1 MIKRHTEA
9 MDVVVL
15 GGGAAGV
22 MAAVAAARN
31 GADVLLVESQNCLG
45 GSRTATGVDTFYGFF
60 TPGDNPR
67 KIVAGI
73 PDEIV
78 NRLRRENKLFD
89 RPNTYGAG
97 MGLTYDV
104 EALKIAYEDLVLQSG
119 CRLLFHTTACHVEAA
134 DGRVNSVWLANKAGL
149 TEVKASYF
157 IDTTGDADIVARA
170 GGGFD
175 AGSDDE
181 PNQSLSTIF
190 FMGNVDLERA
200 KKVSHRE
207 MTERMKEAN
216 KSGRFRLPREDG
228 SYHRTPNP
236 GVIQANMVRVSRI
249 DATDPYSLTKAEI
262 EGRKQVQEYAAFLKA
277 CIDGFE
283 NAFLIGTSQYIGV
296 RETRKIDGHYK
307 LTEEDVIA
315 GRKFPDSI
323 ACCGAPV
330 EDHHPGEGTRWVY
343 VENGGYYHIPY
354 RCLVPRSLQ
363 NVIVAGRCLSATH
376 GAQASARNSAQA
388 MAMGQ
393 AAGTAAALAA
403 AAKQDFIDLDIG
415 RLRRTLVEQHAIIE

>member
-1 MIKRHTEA
+1 
-9 MDVVVL
+9 
-15 GGGAAGV
+15 
-22 MAAVAAARN
+22 
-31 GADVLLVESQNCLG
+31 
-45 GSRTATGVDTFYGFF
+45 
-60 TPGDNPR
+60 
-67 KIVAGI
+67 
-73 PDEIV
+73 
-78 NRLRRENKLFD
+78 
-89 RPNTYGAG
+89 
-97 MGLTYDV
+97 
-104 EALKIAYEDLVLQSG
+104 
-119 CRLLFHTTACHVEAA
+119 
-134 DGRVNSVWLANKAGL
+134 
-149 TEVKASYF
+149 
-157 IDTTGDADIVARA
+157 
-170 GGGFD
+170 
-175 AGSDDE
+175 
-181 PNQSLSTIF
+181 
-190 FMGNVDLERA
+190 MGNVDLEKA

-236 GVIQANMVRVSRI
+236 GMIQANMVRVSRI

>member
-78 NRLRRENKLFD
+78 NRLRRENKLFA

-134 DGRVNSVWLANKAGL
+134 DG
-149 TEVKASYF
+149 
-157 IDTTGDADIVARA
+157 
-170 GGGFD
+170 
-175 AGSDDE
+175 
-181 PNQSLSTIF
+181 
-190 FMGNVDLERA
+190 
-200 KKVSHRE
+200 
-207 MTERMKEAN
+207 
-216 KSGRFRLPREDG
+216 
-228 SYHRTPNP
+228 
-236 GVIQANMVRVSRI
+236 RVSRI

-363 NVIVAGRCLSATH
+363 NVIVAGRCLSATQQKVVIAKWLMTNPRILIMDEPTRGIDI
-376 GAQASARNSAQA
+376 GAKTEIYKPKFRKPVISNAVYS
-388 MAMGQ
+388 
-393 AAGTAAALAA
+393 GTAKLAVRMWRFPSSFGSSQHYVDTLSPSPL
-403 AAKQDFIDLDIG
+403 K
-415 RLRRTLVEQHAIIE
+415 RLRFLPC